1 MDLQYFV
8 ELFCG
13 GLTRGSIYA
22 LIALGYTMVY
32 GIIELINFAHGEI
45 YMIGAF
51 TALIVA
57 SALGIMGFPAAG
69 IIVIAALAAVIWCAA
84 YGYTIEKI
92 AYRPL
97 RGAPRLSPLISA
109 IGVSIFLQNYVSLAQ
124 TSDFV
129 AFPQLITDFE
139 FLDPIS
145 HIIGTSDFLIIVT
158 SLVTMVALTLFIQYT
173 KMGKAMRATAQNRKM
188 AMLLG
193 IDADRIISL
202 TFIIGSSLAAIGGVL
217 IANHVGQVNFFIG
230 FIAGP
235 SPAPWS
241 AALCSA
247 CAKASPPAISP
258 APTKTPSP
266 SPCWCS
272 SSSSVRRASSES
284 PRFKRSKG
292 ADMNMILRAL
302 MVSVWFMALT
312 FPLVVL
318 KVDALNDTILFRW
331 ENMASIGVGAF
342 VLSIFWRWSMER
354 KARGAVSTGPSLF
367 ARALEG
373 VRQPKPRYTCLGL
386 IAVLMLVMP
395 YISSMYQINIMIS
408 ALIYIMLGLGLNI
421 VVGLAGQL
429 VLGYAAFYAVG
440 AYTYGLLNT
449 YFGLGFWA
457 VLPVGGIMAALF
469 GLMLGFPV
477 LRLKG
482 DYLAIVTLGFGE
494 IIRLVLENWTSV
506 TKGSFGLSNLSRP
519 SLFGMEMGVTEATNY
534 IYYIVLAA
542 VVVTIIVVGRLKNSR
557 IGLALQALREDEIAC
572 EAMGIDLTKVKLS
585 AFALGSCWAG
595 FAGVIFAAKT
605 TFINPASFTF
615 MESAMVLSM
624 VVLGGMGSVL
634 GVTIAAAILVLAPE
648 YLRAFSEYRM
658 LLFGAVMVIMMIY
671 RPQGLI
677 SGEKRTYK
685 ITNKDKIDSSK
696 SAFDVPATGGQA

>member
-230 FIAGP
+230 FIAGIKAFTAAVVAA
-235 SPAPWS
+235 SGTIGLIIPAAVFGGIGSIP
-241 AALCSA
+241 
-247 CAKASPPAISP
+247 
-258 APTKTPSP
+258 
-266 SPCWCS
+266 
-272 SSSSVRRASSES
+272 
-284 PRFKRSKG
+284 G
-292 ADMNMILRAL
+292 A
-302 MVSVWFMALT
+302 MVGG
-312 FPLVVL
+312 LV
-318 KVDALNDTILFRW
+318 
-331 ENMASIGVGAF
+331 
-342 VLSIFWRWSMER
+342 
-354 KARGAVSTGPSLF
+354 
-367 ARALEG
+367 
-373 VRQPKPRYTCLGL
+373 LGL
-386 IAVLMLVMP
+386 CESFATG
-395 YISSMYQINIMIS
+395 YISSAYED
-408 ALIYIMLGLGLNI
+408 AL
-421 VVGLAGQL
+421 
-429 VLGYAAFYAVG
+429 
-440 AYTYGLLNT
+440 
-449 YFGLGFWA
+449 
-457 VLPVGGIMAALF
+457 
-469 GLMLGFPV
+469 
-477 LRLKG
+477 
-482 DYLAIVTLGFGE
+482 
-494 IIRLVLENWTSV
+494 
-506 TKGSFGLSNLSRP
+506 
-519 SLFGMEMGVTEATNY
+519 
-534 IYYIVLAA
+534 
-542 VVVTIIVVGRLKNSR
+542 
-557 IGLALQALREDEIAC
+557 
-572 EAMGIDLTKVKLS
+572 
-585 AFALGSCWAG
+585 AFAL
-595 FAGVIFAAKT
+595 
-605 TFINPASFTF
+605 
-615 MESAMVLSM
+615 
-624 VVLGGMGSVL
+624 
-634 GVTIAAAILVLAPE
+634 LVLI
-648 YLRAFSEYRM
+648 LIF
-658 LLFGAVMVIMMIY
+658 
-671 RPQGLI
+671 RPAGILGKPKVQ
-677 SGEKRTYK
+677 K
-685 ITNKDKIDSSK
+685 
-696 SAFDVPATGGQA
+696 V